1 MRSPAGRGGGGL
13 QRRLPGDGCSGGR
26 RQRKGATTALP
37 GRRRSRVTVA
47 PGRPSR
53 VRPRRADRPSQEV
66 IDPGPTSRDEGDDA
80 HRIRYR
86 LDCRRSRSQGQR
98 PFRVDDR
105 PSGTSGGAPR
115 PRRSLTGPLWPVSA
129 VGGVVR
135 GGVGHPGPLP
145 PTVRG
150 PRCRLRSGFGC
161 RGATRSPAQEPRAS
175 LPATAVIQSS
185 RFQRRLLY
193 RILVTM
199 LAPS

>member
-13 QRRLPGDGCSGGR
+13 RRRLPGDGCSGGR

-98 PFRVDDR
+98 PFRVADR
-105 PSGTSGGAPR
+105 PFADTFGRASS
-115 PRRSLTGPLWPVSA
+115 RRSLAGQE
-129 VGGVVR
+129 
-135 GGVGHPGPLP
+135 
-145 PTVRG
+145 
-150 PRCRLRSGFGC
+150 RSPSMFLFATL
-161 RGATRSPAQEPRAS
+161 RGAKRTPAGSKDSILAPFPLTVEA
-175 LPATAVIQSS
+175 AAVVVQGVPL
-185 RFQRRLLY
+185 RLL
-193 RILVTM
+193 
-199 LAPS
+199 

>member
-13 QRRLPGDGCSGGR
+13 RRRLPGDGCSGGR

-98 PFRVDDR
+98 SFRVADR
-105 PSGTSGGAPR
+105 PFADTFGRASS
-115 PRRSLTGPLWPVSA
+115 RRSLAGQEQPPSCPKAGTAIRGTAAAREIGTRRRRDCSSDF
-129 VGGVVR
+129 VVWCR
-135 GGVGHPGPLP
+135 CQPAEPGPSL
-145 PTVRG
+145 
-150 PRCRLRSGFGC
+150 SGFC
-161 RGATRSPAQEPRAS
+161 
-175 LPATAVIQSS
+175 
-185 RFQRRLLY
+185 FRLTVA
-193 RILVTM
+193 R
-199 LAPS
+199 

>member
-13 QRRLPGDGCSGGR
+13 RRRLPGDGCSGGR

-98 PFRVDDR
+98 PFRVADR
-105 PSGTSGGAPR
+105 PFADTFGRASS
-115 PRRSLTGPLWPVSA
+115 RRSLAGHLRTLMLRRTGSEVEWA
-129 VGGVVR
+129 AD
-135 GGVGHPGPLP
+135 
-145 PTVRG
+145 T
-150 PRCRLRSGFGC
+150 RCGYEL
-161 RGATRSPAQEPRAS
+161 
-175 LPATAVIQSS
+175 
-185 RFQRRLLY
+185 
-193 RILVTM
+193 RILSPRNYPGITAAQVRVFSGEAG
-199 LAPS
+199 LGAVASP